1 MEVVGYVALT
11 VFALYFS
18 CILWLFY
25 LIQNDIAKQAFARS
39 WSQLTIFASLT
50 TLSFAHTWYYMLK
63 FMQWSFVDYEQSVHL
78 SASASIIERM
88 AHWLVDTQLFK
99 QAWSAVCEGPL
110 NWWWSEQLCLFTVGC
125 WTVILASEGTYHR
138 VKHVW
143 AYMLLGQL
151 VAISVASNLF
161 YIAILSSPIPREPTK
176 QASSKAPA
184 TLWVS
189 VLLALATVGLSPYTT
204 SHTFLPNLL
213 VMHALL
219 VIPLLPPSILP
230 HNSRQQWP
238 IRVRTLYGLVLLSSF
253 AIRTHTILEGA
264 KVVGSESPLGLFS
277 AAWDVLYSHP
287 AQSSIG
293 WDVIWTT
300 VSFIAWTAT
309 KRLSDGRALS
319 DVPYL
324 MLTSPFVSVA
334 LTGPYILREEANS
347 ALVEASQAVEQKVS
361 VDEAQKED

>member
-11 VFALYFS
+11 VFALYFF
-18 CILWLFY
+18 CILWLFH
-25 LIQNDIAKQAFARS
+25 LILSNISKQAFAKS
-39 WSQLTIFASLT
+39 WGQLTLFASLT
-50 TLSFAHTWYYMLK
+50 TLSFAHTWYYMFK
-63 FMQWSFVDYEQSVHL
+63 FMQWSFVNYEESIYPNT
-78 SASASIIERM
+78 SAPLIERM
-88 AHWLVDTQLFK
+88 AQWLVNTQLFK
-99 QAWSAVCEGPL
+99 QAWYAVCDGPL

-138 VKHVW
+138 VEHVW

-161 YIAILSSPIPREPTK
+161 YIAILSSPIPREAAK
-176 QASSKAPA
+176 QSSSRAPA

-204 SHTFLPNLL
+204 SRTFLPNLL

-219 VIPLLPPSILP
+219 VVPLLPPFLLP
-230 HNSRQQWP
+230 YVTHQQRP
-238 IRVRTLYGLVLLSSF
+238 IRVRTLYGLVLFVSF
-253 AIRTHTILEGA
+253 AIRTHTILEGG
-264 KVVGSESPLGLFS
+264 KVVGSGSPFGLFS

-309 KRLSDGRALS
+309 KRISDDRALS

-334 LTGPYILREEANS
+334 LTGPYILREETGS
-347 ALVEASQAVEQKVS
+347 ALFEATSAVEKNVM
-361 VDEAQKED
+361 VDEERKED

>member
-1 MEVVGYVALT
+1 
-11 VFALYFS
+11 
-18 CILWLFY
+18 
-25 LIQNDIAKQAFARS
+25 
-39 WSQLTIFASLT
+39 
-50 TLSFAHTWYYMLK
+50 
-63 FMQWSFVDYEQSVHL
+63 
-78 SASASIIERM
+78 
-88 AHWLVDTQLFK
+88 
-99 QAWSAVCEGPL
+99 
-110 NWWWSEQLCLFTVGC
+110 
-125 WTVILASEGTYHR
+125 
-138 VKHVW
+138 
-143 AYMLLGQL
+143 MLLGQL

-161 YIAILSSPIPREPTK
+161 YIAILSSPIPREPAK
-176 QASSKAPA
+176 QSSSRVPA

-219 VIPLLPPSILP
+219 VIPLLPPSLLP
-230 HNSRQQWP
+230 HTTHQWP

-253 AIRTHTILEGA
+253 AIRTHTILAGA

-277 AAWDVLYSHP
+277 AAWDVLHSHP

-334 LTGPYILREEANS
+334 LTGPYILREETSS
-347 ALVEASQAVEQKVS
+347 ALFEVPQAVEQKVS
-361 VDEAQKED
+361 VDEEQKED